1 MAETKYVSKENLAH
15 FKAKEDLELAKKQ
28 DKLGNDNKLP
38 ASYIDG
44 LSSVATSGNYD
55 DLSNKPSL
63 ATVATSGSYEDLTDK
78 PTIPEGYITSVES
91 TQMTVNAGKLTI
103 DALAL
108 AKVTGLQTA
117 LDAKQAT
124 LVFNTAYNAS
134 TNKAATMSDIA
145 TAIAGVTQ
153 FKFLKVDALPTAG
166 EAGTIYLVPH
176 SHGTQDSYDEYIWV
190 GNAYEKLG
198 NTDIDLSNYWSK
210 SELVEV
216 TDAEIDAM
224 FA

>member
-1 MAETKYVSKENLAH
+1 MAESKYVSKENLAH

-38 ASYIDG
+38 ASYISG
-44 LSSVATSGNYD
+44 LSTVATSGNYN
-55 DLSNKPSL
+55 DLSNKP
-63 ATVATSGSYEDLTDK
+63 
-78 PTIPEGYITSVES
+78 TIPEEYITSVES
-91 TQMTVNAGKLTI
+91 TQMSVTDKKLVI
-103 DALAL
+103 DALAM

-145 TAIAGVTQ
+145 TAIGSVTQ
-153 FKFLKVDALPTAG
+153 FKFLKVDVLPLTG
-166 EAGTIYLVPH
+166 EVGTIYLVPH
-176 SHGTQDSYDEYIWV
+176 SHTTQDGYDEYIWT
-190 GNAYEKLG
+190 GNEYEKLG
-198 NTDIDLSNYWSK
+198 NTDIDLSGYWSK
-210 SELVEV
+210 TELVET
-216 TDAEIDAM
+216 TDDEIDAM